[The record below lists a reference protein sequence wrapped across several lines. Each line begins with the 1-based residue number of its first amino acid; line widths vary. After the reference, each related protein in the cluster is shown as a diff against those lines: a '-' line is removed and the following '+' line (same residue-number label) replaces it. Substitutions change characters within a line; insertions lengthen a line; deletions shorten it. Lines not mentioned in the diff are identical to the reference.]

1 MTETTALD
9 AAHRANRRNAWIAR
23 GILALGVTA
32 LVLNSVLRSQRDGG
46 SNVGMIVIVAAV
58 VITVAAVAMM
68 AMGSGT
74 RKRNTAVRALR
85 RESEVVEVW
94 GAAGLRD
101 ALAAEGIAAA
111 PVRARQGTA
120 LSLTFTAAGLELWAG
135 TSTPRKIYAT
145 AWSDVERVAEGAGV
159 VANDGAKP
167 AVVLVTRAGNGL
179 VLLPARDPSGSIRTA
194 ALPQV
199 RELVGR
205 LETLR
210 AAAAV

>member
-23 GILALGVTA
+23 GILALGVAA
-32 LVLNSVLRSQRDGG
+32 LALNVAVRSQRDGG
-46 SNVGMIVIVAAV
+46 SNVGTIVIAAAV
-58 VITVAAVAMM
+58 VAAISAVAMM
-68 AMGSGT
+68 TMGSGT
-74 RKRNTAVRALR
+74 RKRNAAVRAQC

-101 ALAAEGIAAA
+101 ALAAEGIADA

-120 LSLTFTAAGLELWAG
+120 LSLTFTATGLELWAG
-135 TSTPRKIYAT
+135 TSAPQKIYAT

-167 AVVLVTRAGNGL
+167 AAVVVTRAGNGL
-179 VLLPARDPSGSIRTA
+179 VLLPARDPSGSLRTA

-205 LETLR
+205 LEALR
-210 AAAAV
+210 AAATA

>member
-23 GILALGVTA
+23 GILALGVAA
-32 LVLNSVLRSQRDGG
+32 LVLNTVARSRRDGG
-46 SNVGMIVIVAAV
+46 GDVGTILVIAAVMVAIVAV
-58 VITVAAVAMM
+58 VMM
-68 AMGSGT
+68 TMGSNT
-74 RKRNTAVRALR
+74 RKRNSAVRALR
-85 RESEVVEVW
+85 RESEIIEVW

-101 ALAAEGIAAA
+101 ALAAEGIPEA

-120 LSLTFTAAGLELWAG
+120 LTMTFTAAGLELWAG
-135 TSTPRKIYAT
+135 TSSPQKIHAL
-145 AWSDVERVAEGAGV
+145 AWSDVARVAEGAGV

-167 AVVLVTRAGNGL
+167 AVVVVTRAGNGL
-179 VLLPARDPSGSIRTA
+179 VLLPARNPAGSIRTA

-199 RELVGR
+199 RALVGR

-210 AAAAV
+210 AGAAA